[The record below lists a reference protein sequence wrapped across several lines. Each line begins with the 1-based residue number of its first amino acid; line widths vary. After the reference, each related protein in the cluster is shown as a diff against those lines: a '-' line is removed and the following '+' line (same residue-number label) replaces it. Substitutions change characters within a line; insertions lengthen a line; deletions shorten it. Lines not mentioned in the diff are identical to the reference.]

1 VHHSIISD
9 LQKGNADTRRRLAVY
24 CVKDALLPQNLLDK
38 LMYMY
43 GICWCTMGLCHA
55 AFSLNVNFC
64 DRYNYVE
71 MARVT
76 GVPIGFLL
84 GRGQMIKV
92 LSQLLRKG
100 RQQNLLIPN
109 RQGRGSC

>member
-1 VHHSIISD
+1 MKDVHHSIISD

-43 GICWCTMGLCHA
+43 
-55 AFSLNVNFC
+55 
-64 DRYNYVE
+64 NYVE

-76 GVPIGFLL
+76 GVPISFLL

-92 LSQLLRKG
+92 ISQLLRKG
-100 RQQNLLIPN
+100 RQQNLLLPV
-109 RQGRGSC
+109 RQVWVFIVFASAI